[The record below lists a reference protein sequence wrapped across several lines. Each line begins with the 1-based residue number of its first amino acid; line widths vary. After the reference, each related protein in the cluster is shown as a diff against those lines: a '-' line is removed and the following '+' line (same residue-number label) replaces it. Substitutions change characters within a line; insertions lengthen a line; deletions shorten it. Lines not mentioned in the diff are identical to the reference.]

1 MQQKRIAN
9 LFVASDE
16 RAPAVAG
23 RDNIGLTISIP
34 QDR

>member
-1 MQQKRIAN
+1 MQQKRIPN

-16 RAPAVAG
+16 RAPAVDG
-23 RDNIGLTISIP
+23 RDNVGLTIAIP